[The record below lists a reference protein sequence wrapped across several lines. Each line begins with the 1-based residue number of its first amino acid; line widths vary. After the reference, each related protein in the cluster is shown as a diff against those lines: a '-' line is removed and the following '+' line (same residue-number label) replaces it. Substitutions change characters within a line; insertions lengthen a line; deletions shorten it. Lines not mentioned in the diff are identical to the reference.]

1 MKTKEELY
9 KKLRELPIEISDV
22 QKEKVLPGDERKHEA
37 ILNNLRDLYNRTLD
51 TLISKIRK
59 DDIDG
64 LVEWLGSTR
73 MDDSFAQ
80 EIHDEYLIKYKS
92 GYNQALSDIIE
103 HLQELKEKIWNQ
115 K

>member
-59 DDIDG
+59 DDIEG
-64 LVEWLGSTR
+64 LVEMCNKEKKAWNRNGEYY
-73 MDDSFAQ
+73 Q
-80 EIHDEYLIKYKS
+80 NVDESIS
-92 GYNQALSDIIE
+92 NIIE

>member
-9 KKLRELPIEISDV
+9 KKLREIAIEISDV
-22 QKEKVLPGDERKHEA
+22 QKEKVLLGQERKHEA
-37 ILNNLRDLYNRTLD
+37 VLNNLGDLYNRTLD

-59 DDIDG
+59 DDIDVV
-64 LVEWLGSTR
+64 VEMCNKEKKAWNRNGEYY
-73 MDDSFAQ
+73 Q
-80 EIHDEYLIKYKS
+80 NVDESIS
-92 GYNQALSDIIE
+92 NIIE